1 MLYFRFLI
9 LIIQVR
15 TAATELLRIHDELVA
30 LSVDFGYHLILDLRT
45 VGLRGAVPVACC
57 VLPT

>member
-15 TAATELLRIHDELVA
+15 TATELLRIHDELVA

-45 VGLRGAVPVACC
+45 VGLRGACPVAGC